1 MMNYI
6 NTIKIAIL
14 VFPLIALL
22 FTIPF
27 ILHQYHKYGSI
38 HKFRVFIIYSF
49 ILYMLIIYFLVI
61 LPLPSLDEVVENAT
75 KVKLIPFG
83 FIKDFIRE
91 SSFVLTEPSTYLK
104 AIKEPCFYTVVFNI
118 FMTIPFGMYLRYYFK
133 CSLKKTILFSFLLSL
148 FFEITQLTGL
158 YFIYPYPYRIF
169 DVDDLIMNTLGGV
182 LGFYIMGLT
191 GNYLPTREQI
201 DYASLEEGKKVSGL
215 RRLTLFYLDLFIYT
229 IIAAFSSLLLR
240 QKYISLI
247 IFIIYYIIYPYLS
260 KGQTL
265 GGEFLNVKIEY
276 PNHKLLRLTS
286 RIIFIYLYYFK
297 LPFLLFLLISHLK
310 TPAIP
315 VQIRVFMSI
324 LLILG
329 TIIFYLINSIII
341 LKGKGIFYD
350 HLLKVDYKSTIKEIN
365 NCESPFSPKKQ

>member
-148 FFEITQLTGL
+148 FF
-158 YFIYPYPYRIF
+158 
-169 DVDDLIMNTLGGV
+169 
-182 LGFYIMGLT
+182 
-191 GNYLPTREQI
+191 
-201 DYASLEEGKKVSGL
+201 
-215 RRLTLFYLDLFIYT
+215 
-229 IIAAFSSLLLR
+229 
-240 QKYISLI
+240 
-247 IFIIYYIIYPYLS
+247 
-260 KGQTL
+260 
-265 GGEFLNVKIEY
+265 
-276 PNHKLLRLTS
+276 
-286 RIIFIYLYYFK
+286 
-297 LPFLLFLLISHLK
+297 
-310 TPAIP
+310 
-315 VQIRVFMSI
+315 
-324 LLILG
+324 
-329 TIIFYLINSIII
+329 
-341 LKGKGIFYD
+341 
-350 HLLKVDYKSTIKEIN
+350 
-365 NCESPFSPKKQ
+365 